1 MTGNNFRRTTPSL
14 KRVQPPDR
22 TPAGKILTGDR
33 PPLPSAWPRLQYLR
47 KNREGHMTD
56 STSLNTSDTGT
67 SCPAGAPAGPL
78 TLEQAE
84 ALAARRGETV
94 VPTWCGMCGPRG
106 NCAVYA
112 FVKDGKFLRVAGMKE
127 APHNR
132 GGLCC
137 KAHAAPQW
145 VYSKDRLT
153 TPLKRAG
160 EKGEGRFVPIS
171 WDEALKTIADT
182 LKAQK
187 ETFGPESLAILSPAR
202 RDYSEYLYRLL
213 TAHGSPNYGHSGICA
228 RQLFFGFCHTVGARP
243 APDYDNADVILIW
256 GRQPVYSGPPLGSAA
271 ALVKAFHRGARIY
284 AVKPSLEA
292 DGSFAT
298 HWIAVRPGTDAA
310 LALAMLHVVTR
321 DSLIDREFVE
331 KWCYGYDKLAEHVK
345 KYSPRWAE
353 NICGVAAA
361 DIEELARTY
370 ATTKKAAID
379 FGNGL
384 EHAPSSSDAIRAI
397 AMLMAITGHLDR
409 PGCNLFPAPG
419 SAMPAPRS
427 VHMKDRYTPEWLEKI
442 VGPEFPR
449 AFQPFREG
457 TSAAYPRLFEDVL
470 KDTPVIHA
478 IIAPGSQPTVSTRNP
493 RGVLEAL
500 KKLDFYVVMD
510 THRTADTA
518 YADIVLPALT
528 PYEIDHPFEVRGP
541 FIMARNKVI
550 EPVGQGRSMQQ
561 IMLDIGVALG
571 YGDDFWQGDMTS
583 CMDWQLEPLGLTMEE
598 LRAHRTGIVY
608 PPAGEKT
615 FEKYD
620 TVFRTKSS
628 RLDKAPYLAQGKVA
642 LYNTQFEEAGFAPMP
657 RWVEPVESVSG
668 TPELLKE
675 YPFVLS
681 DYHTSRSFS
690 AGWQRNVP
698 YLREVEREPALHIH
712 PESAKAYGIKDGDRV
727 VVTSPHGSLTVRAE
741 YYPGIRKDT
750 VMLLHGWWQGC
761 KELGL
766 SDMPLLDG
774 GANVNVLY
782 SPDLERGADP
792 LVTAIGSQTLVNVR
806 RA

>member
-1 MTGNNFRRTTPSL
+1 MADDT
-14 KRVQPPDR
+14 V
-22 TPAGKILTGDR
+22 
-33 PPLPSAWPRLQYLR
+33 
-47 KNREGHMTD
+47 
-56 STSLNTSDTGT
+56 LNTS
-67 SCPAGAPAGPL
+67 GAERKSAASAPTGPL

-84 ALAARRGETV
+84 AMAARRGETV

-127 APHNR
+127 APSNR

-145 VYSKDRLT
+145 VYSGDRLT
-153 TPLKRAG
+153 TPLKRVG

-187 ETFGPESLAILSPAR
+187 ATFGPESLAILSPAR
-202 RDYSEYLYRLL
+202 RNYSEYLYRLL

-228 RQLFFGFCHTVGARP
+228 MQLFFGFCHTVGARP
-243 APDYDNADVILIW
+243 VPDYKNADVILIW
-256 GRQPVYSGPPLGSAA
+256 GRQPVYSGPPLGAAA
-271 ALVKAFHRGARIY
+271 ALVNARHRGARIY

-298 HWIAVRPGTDAA
+298 DWIAVRPGTDAA

-321 DSLIDREFVE
+321 ENLIDKEFVE
-331 KWCYGYDKLAEHVK
+331 KWCYGYEKLAEHVK

-409 PGCNLFPAPG
+409 PGCNLFPGPG

-493 RGVLEAL
+493 RGVIEAL
-500 KKLDFYVVMD
+500 KKLDFYVVID

-583 CMDWQLEPLGLTMEE
+583 CMDWQLEPLGMTMEE

-608 PPAGEKT
+608 PPAGERA

-620 TVFRTKSS
+620 TVFHTKSS
-628 RLDKAPYLAQGKVA
+628 RLDRAPYLAQGKVA
-642 LYNTQFEEAGFAPMP
+642 LYNTRFEEAGFAPMP

-668 TPELLKE
+668 TPELLE
-675 YPFVLS
+675 AYPFILS

-698 YLREVEREPALHIH
+698 YLREVEKEPALHIH
-712 PESAKAYGIKDGDRV
+712 PESAKAYGIKDGDMV

-766 SDMPLLDG
+766 PDMPLLDG